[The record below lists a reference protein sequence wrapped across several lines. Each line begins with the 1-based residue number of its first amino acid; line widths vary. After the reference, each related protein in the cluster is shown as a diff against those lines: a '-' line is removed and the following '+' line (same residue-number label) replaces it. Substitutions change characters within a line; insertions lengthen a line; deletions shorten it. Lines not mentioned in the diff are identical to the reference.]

1 MAAPPE
7 ARPPAGM
14 LASATVAISAAPVA
28 VLAAL
33 MLSGALAAG
42 PGLAGVAV
50 VVLSALGLAMLWASD
65 LATLSHTLRLA
76 ARGEEVSAAP
86 RLAVNEAVLREAALL
101 ARAGAERAR
110 LVERMLRGEAA
121 MVERL
126 PDPLVVLGRDH
137 SIQRANVAARVAYGG
152 DLAAVMRHPVLRQA
166 VDRALGPRGGAGA
179 GGGGAAQAAA
189 RGGGV
194 QGGGVQGGGVQGGGV
209 QGGGVQGGAGGAGTA
224 TAELSVPVPVARE
237 VLATVIV
244 LDPPLVG
251 GGEAIVVLSDRSRER
266 AVERM
271 RADFV
276 ANASHEL
283 RTPLASL
290 IGFIDTLLG
299 PAADDKPAQKR
310 FLGIMA
316 EQAARMNRLIDDLLS
331 LSRIEL
337 VEHLPPEGSVALWGV
352 VVRQFAA
359 FEPRLAARPARLE
372 PSVTPGL
379 PPVPGDADQLSQ
391 VVQNLLEN
399 AVKYGRAGGT
409 IAVSLHRAETGAEA
423 GGRWPAR
430 PGVVLSVADDGPGI
444 SREDLPRLTERF
456 YRAGGGRSRAAAG
469 TGLGLAIV
477 KHIVNRHRGR
487 LLIESEEGQGARF
500 SVWLPA
506 GAGQEGGMGSAQTRK
521 GSEDPLIPS
530 A

>member
-1 MAAPPE
+1 MPP
-7 ARPPAGM
+7 PLGL
-14 LASATVAISAAPVA
+14 LASVTVAIAAAPAA

-33 MLSGALAAG
+33 MLSGALAA
-42 PGLAGVAV
+42 PAGLAGLAV
-50 VVLSALGLAMLWASD
+50 VALSGLGLALLWASD
-65 LATLSHTLRLA
+65 LATLSHMLRLA
-76 ARGEEVSAAP
+76 ARGEEVAAAP
-86 RLAVNEAVLREAALL
+86 RLAVPRLAINEAVLREAALL
-101 ARAGAERAR
+101 ARAGAEHAR

-121 MVERL
+121 VVEQL

-137 SIQRANVAARVAYGG
+137 SIRRANVAARTAYGG
-152 DLAAVMRHPVLRQA
+152 DLAAVMRHPGLRQA
-166 VDRALGPRGGAGA
+166 VDRALGPRG
-179 GGGGAAQAAA
+179 AQAN
-189 RGGGV
+189 V
-194 QGGGVQGGGVQGGGV
+194 Q
-209 QGGGVQGGAGGAGTA
+209 AGGAV
-224 TAELSVPVPVARE
+224 TAELSLPVPVPRE

-290 IGFIDTLLG
+290 IGFIDTLIG
-299 PAADDKPAQKR
+299 PAADDGPAQRR

-337 VEHLPPEGSVALWGV
+337 VEHLPPEGRVALWGV
-352 VVRQFAA
+352 VARQFAA
-359 FEPRLAARPARLE
+359 FEPRLAARPSRLA

-379 PPVPGDADQLSQ
+379 APIPGDADQLSQ

-399 AVKYGRAGGT
+399 AVKYGRADGT
-409 IAVSLHRAETGAEA
+409 IAVSLHRAEPGP
-423 GGRWPAR
+423 RWPGR
-430 PGVVLSVADDGPGI
+430 PGVVLCVADDGPGI

-456 YRAGGGRSRAAAG
+456 YRAGGGRSRAVAG

-487 LLIESEEGQGARF
+487 LLIESEAGQGARF
-500 SVWLPA
+500 SVWLPT
-506 GAGQEGGMGSAQTRK
+506 GE
-521 GSEDPLIPS
+521 
-530 A
+530 

>member
-1 MAAPPE
+1 MAAE

-14 LASATVAISAAPVA
+14 LVSATVAISAAPVA
-28 VLAAL
+28 VLVAL

-42 PGLAGVAV
+42 PGLAGAV
-50 VVLSALGLAMLWASD
+50 VVLLSALGLAMLWASD

-76 ARGEEVSAAP
+76 ARGEVAPAAP

-137 SIQRANVAARVAYGG
+137 SIQRANIAARVAYGG

-166 VDRALGPRGGAGA
+166 VDRALGPRGAPGAGQD
-179 GGGGAAQAAA
+179 GGGAAQ
-189 RGGGV
+189 GGGAS
-194 QGGGVQGGGVQGGGV
+194 GGL
-209 QGGGVQGGAGGAGTA
+209 AGTA
-224 TAELSVPVPVARE
+224 TAELSLPVPVARE

-290 IGFIDTLLG
+290 IGFIDTLIG
-299 PAADDKPAQKR
+299 PAADDRPARQR

-337 VEHLPPEGSVALWGV
+337 VEHLPPEGNVALWGV

-359 FEPRLAARPARLE
+359 FEPRLATRPARLE

-399 AVKYGRAGGT
+399 AVKYGRVGGT
-409 IAVSLHRAETGAEA
+409 IAVSLHRAEP

-430 PGVVLSVADDGPGI
+430 PGVVLCVADDGPGI

-456 YRAGGGRSRAAAG
+456 YRAG
-469 TGLGLAIV
+469 
-477 KHIVNRHRGR
+477 
-487 LLIESEEGQGARF
+487 
-500 SVWLPA
+500 
-506 GAGQEGGMGSAQTRK
+506 
-521 GSEDPLIPS
+521 
-530 A
+530 

>member
-42 PGLAGVAV
+42 PGLAGAAV

-166 VDRALGPRGGAGA
+166 VDRALGPRGGTGA
-179 GGGGAAQAAA
+179 GQDGGGTA
-189 RGGGV
+189 
-194 QGGGVQGGGVQGGGV
+194 QGGAP
-209 QGGGVQGGAGGAGTA
+209 GGGVQGGAGGGRAGTA

-290 IGFIDTLLG
+290 IGFIDTLIG
-299 PAADDKPAQKR
+299 PAADDRPARQR

-316 EQAARMNRLIDDLLS
+316 EQAGRMNRLIDDLLS

-372 PSVTPGL
+372 PSVTQGL

-409 IAVSLHRAETGAEA
+409 ITVSLHRAEP

-430 PGVVLSVADDGPGI
+430 PGVVLCVADDGPGI

-506 GAGQEGGMGSAQTRK
+506 GGQEASMGSAQTRK
-521 GSEDPLIPS
+521 GSEDPLIPLLK
-530 A
+530 

>member
-1 MAAPPE
+1 MATPAPGGPAGTAAVAPP
-7 ARPPAGM
+7 PG
-14 LASATVAISAAPVA
+14 LVASVTVAIAAAPAA
-28 VLAAL
+28 VLSAL

-42 PGLAGVAV
+42 PGLAGLAV
-50 VVLSALGLAMLWASD
+50 VVVSGLGLALLWASD

-76 ARGEEVSAAP
+76 ARGEEVPASFRLAVP
-86 RLAVNEAVLREAALL
+86 RLAVNEAVLREAVLL

-110 LVERMLRGEAA
+110 LVERMLHGEASV
-121 MVERL
+121 VERL

-137 SIQRANVAARVAYGG
+137 AIRRANVAARTAYGG
-152 DLAAVMRHPVLRQA
+152 DLAAVMRHPGLRQA
-166 VDRALGPRGGAGA
+166 VDRALGPRGGAGGAAAA
-179 GGGGAAQAAA
+179 GGTTGAAAGGATGGAAGTAAA
-189 RGGGV
+189 GQDSGAAGASA
-194 QGGGVQGGGVQGGGV
+194 
-209 QGGGVQGGAGGAGTA
+209 AGGTVM
-224 TAELSVPVPVARE
+224 AELSLPVPVPRE

-244 LDPPLVG
+244 LDPPLAG

-299 PAADDKPAQKR
+299 PAADDRPAQQR

-337 VEHLPPEGSVALWGV
+337 VEHLPPEGRVALWGV
-352 VVRQFAA
+352 VARQFAA
-359 FEPRLAARPARLE
+359 FEPRLAARPSRLA

-379 PPVPGDADQLSQ
+379 APIPGDADQLSQ

-409 IAVSLHRAETGAEA
+409 IEVSLHPAAP

-430 PGVVLSVADDGPGI
+430 AGVVLCVADDGPGI

-456 YRAGGGRSRAAAG
+456 YRAGGGRARAVAG

-487 LLIESEEGQGARF
+487 LLIESEAGRGARF

-506 GAGQEGGMGSAQTRK
+506 E
-521 GSEDPLIPS
+521 
-530 A
+530 

>member
-1 MAAPPE
+1 MATPEPGRAGGVAAVPP
-7 ARPPAGM
+7 PPG
-14 LASATVAISAAPVA
+14 LVASVTVAIAAAPAA

-42 PGLAGVAV
+42 PGLAGLAV
-50 VVLSALGLAMLWASD
+50 VVVSGLGLALLWASD

-76 ARGEEVSAAP
+76 ARGEEVPASFRLAVPRLAVP
-86 RLAVNEAVLREAALL
+86 RLAVNEAVLREVVLL
-101 ARAGAERAR
+101 AHAGAERAR
-110 LVERMLRGEAA
+110 LVERMLHGEASV
-121 MVERL
+121 VERL

-137 SIQRANVAARVAYGG
+137 AIRRANVAARTAYGG
-152 DLAAVMRHPVLRQA
+152 DLAAVMRHPGLRQA
-166 VDRALGPRGGAGA
+166 VDRALGPRGGAGGAA
-179 GGGGAAQAAA
+179 GAGAAGGAAAAGQDGAAAEGGGAAGAP
-189 RGGGV
+189 
-194 QGGGVQGGGVQGGGV
+194 
-209 QGGGVQGGAGGAGTA
+209 GAGGTV
-224 TAELSVPVPVARE
+224 TAELSLPVPVPRE

-244 LDPPLVG
+244 LDPPLAG

-299 PAADDKPAQKR
+299 PAADDRPAQQR

-337 VEHLPPEGSVALWGV
+337 VEHLPPEGRVSLWGV
-352 VVRQFAA
+352 VARQFAA
-359 FEPRLAARPARLE
+359 FEPRLAARPARLA
-372 PSVTPGL
+372 PSVAPGL
-379 PPVPGDADQLSQ
+379 APIPGDADQLSQ

-409 IAVSLHRAETGAEA
+409 IEVSLHPATP

-430 PGVVLSVADDGPGI
+430 AGVVLCVADDGPGI

-456 YRAGGGRSRAAAG
+456 YRAGGGRARTVAG

-487 LLIESEEGQGARF
+487 LLIESEAGRGARF

-506 GAGQEGGMGSAQTRK
+506 E
-521 GSEDPLIPS
+521 
-530 A
+530 

>member
-1 MAAPPE
+1 VAIAAAP
-7 ARPPAGM
+7 A
-14 LASATVAISAAPVA
+14 A
-28 VLAAL
+28 VLAVL
-33 MLSGALAAG
+33 VLSGALAAI
-42 PGLAGVAV
+42 PGLAGLA
-50 VVLSALGLAMLWASD
+50 AAGLAAFGLALLWASD
-65 LATLSHTLRLA
+65 LAMLSRTLRLA
-76 ARGEEVSAAP
+76 ALGEEAPATP
-86 RLAVNEAVLREAALL
+86 RLAAHGALVREAALL
-101 ARAGAERAR
+101 ARAGAEQGLR
-110 LVERMLRGEAA
+110 VERMLRGEAA

-137 SIQRANVAARVAYGG
+137 AIRRANVAARTAYGA

-166 VDRALGPRGGAGA
+166 VARALAPRAAQQDTAPGEPRAAPPGASPGVTPGAAPHGPD
-179 GGGGAAQAAA
+179 GGAAPHAAA
-189 RGGGV
+189 FMPRGSV
-194 QGGGVQGGGVQGGGV
+194 
-209 QGGGVQGGAGGAGTA
+209 
-224 TAELSVPVPVARE
+224 TAELSLPVPVPRE

-244 LDPPLVG
+244 LDPPLAG
-251 GGEAIVVLSDRSRER
+251 GGEAVVVLSDRSRER

-290 IGFIDTLLG
+290 IGFIDTLIG
-299 PAADDKPAQKR
+299 PAADDRPAQQR
-310 FLGIMA
+310 FLAIMA

-331 LSRIEL
+331 LSRVEL
-337 VEHLPPEGSVALWGV
+337 VEHLPPDGRVALWGV

-379 PPVPGDADQLSQ
+379 AQIPGDADQLSQ

-399 AVKYGRAGGT
+399 AMKYGRPGGT
-409 IAVSLHRAETGAEA
+409 IRVALHPAAA
-423 GGRWPAR
+423 GPPWPPR
-430 PGVVLSVADDGPGI
+430 PGVVLSVEDDGPGI

-456 YRAGGGRSRAAAG
+456 YRADKGRSRAVGG

-487 LLIESEEGQGARF
+487 LLIESEEGHGARV
-500 SVWLPA
+500 SVWLP
-506 GAGQEGGMGSAQTRK
+506 
-521 GSEDPLIPS
+521 SE
-530 A
+530 

>member
-1 MAAPPE
+1 VAAPP
-7 ARPPAGM
+7 
-14 LASATVAISAAPVA
+14 AAPSLRPGLVASVAAAVAAAPAA
-28 VLAAL
+28 VLAVL
-33 MLSGALAAG
+33 MLSGALAAA
-42 PGLAGVAV
+42 PGLAGLAAVA
-50 VVLSALGLAMLWASD
+50 LAALGLALLWASD
-65 LATLSHTLRLA
+65 LATLSHALRLA
-76 ARGEEVSAAP
+76 ARGEAVPAAP
-86 RLAVNEAVLREAALL
+86 RLAANEAVVREAALL

-110 LVERMLRGEAA
+110 LAERTLRGEAA
-121 MVERL
+121 VVERL

-137 SIQRANVAARVAYGG
+137 SIHRANVAARTAYGG

-166 VDRALGPRGGAGA
+166 VDRALAPRGAGA
-179 GGGGAAQAAA
+179 AGPGPDGGGAAQ
-189 RGGGV
+189 GGTAQDGTA
-194 QGGGVQGGGVQGGGV
+194 QGGTA
-209 QGGGVQGGAGGAGTA
+209 QGGAGTPPGAV
-224 TAELSVPVPVARE
+224 TAELSLPVPVPRE
-237 VLATVIV
+237 VLATVIA
-244 LDPPLVG
+244 LDPSLAG
-251 GGEAIVVLSDRSRER
+251 GGEAVVVLSDRSRER

-290 IGFIDTLLG
+290 IGFIDTLIG
-299 PAADDKPAQKR
+299 PAADDRPAQQR
-310 FLGIMA
+310 FLAIMA

-337 VEHLPPEGSVALWGV
+337 VEHLPPDGRVALWGV
-352 VVRQFAA
+352 VARQFAA

-379 PPVPGDADQLSQ
+379 APIPGDADQLSQ

-399 AVKYGRAGGT
+399 AVKYGRPGGT
-409 IAVSLHRAETGAEA
+409 VQVSLHPAPPGP
-423 GGRWPAR
+423 RWPAR

-456 YRAGGGRSRAAAG
+456 YRAGRGRARTAPG

-487 LLIESEEGQGARF
+487 LLIESEEGHGARF
-500 SVWLPA
+500 SVWLP
-506 GAGQEGGMGSAQTRK
+506 
-521 GSEDPLIPS
+521 SE
-530 A
+530 